1 MKTRHRI
8 VALCLWLGHW
18 LWPLPKF
25 WFFEGKIRSID
36 CHPQPQLATACAR
49 LLQLHDKAQIRP
61 IQREDCLCQRDLGPS
76 REAKIATCKCLFE
89 RSFCNGGGNWPGTLS
104 IPVLFHKG
112 RKSGRGVCN
121 TSGRCHQQG
130 ALSFLGWPTR
140 VVPLSFCAVS
150 ERASGND

>member
-89 RSFCNGGGNWPGTLS
+89 RSFCNGGGELAWNIIDSSSLPQGQEIGERSLQHKWSVSPAGSPELS
-104 IPVLFHKG
+104 GLAHA
-112 RKSGRGVCN
+112 
-121 TSGRCHQQG
+121 RCSPI
-130 ALSFLGWPTR
+130 LLCCF
-140 VVPLSFCAVS
+140 
-150 ERASGND
+150 